1 MKNVEFNLPIKQ
13 WQLGFT
19 SICVLERLLW
29 CLCRGL
35 ELSREGE
42 QVLEGKHVNRWNGQK
57 LVTIW
62 ICEKGNGSLR
72 VYSSIRQNP

>member
-1 MKNVEFNLPIKQ
+1 MRLKGKWANVMKNVEFNLPIKQ

-19 SICVLERLLW
+19 SICILERLLW

-42 QVLEGKHVNRWNGQK
+42 QVFEGKQLTGEVDKSW
-57 LVTIW
+57 
-62 ICEKGNGSLR
+62 
-72 VYSSIRQNP
+72 